1 MSSSLGVGRGLDV
14 ELWLAGLFS
23 AAELAAADLLL
34 QLSVAGAGRDD
45 EEAESST
52 SATTYS
58 SRRSP
63 SPCLV
68 EDLTPDAEEEPERVV
83 EAKALPLGSMELDRR
98 ARKRYR
104 LLSELYAATIPVT
117 LASASDGKKKS
128 RKRRHR
134 VEDDNVIGSSSE
146 EEETRYGGDHY
157 RERK

>member
-14 ELWLAGLFS
+14 ELWLAGLFT

-45 EEAESST
+45 EAAESSS

-68 EDLTPDAEEEPERVV
+68 EDLTPDAEEEEPERVV

-117 LASASDGKKKS
+117 LASASGA
-128 RKRRHR
+128 RKRHHHGDGDK
-134 VEDDNVIGSSSE
+134 VLGSSSE
-146 EEETRYGGDHY
+146 EEKTRYGGDHY